1 MRIFQVFPIAMRA
14 LRANPLR
21 SVLTMLGVIIGVFIV
36 ITTVSMGEGAKNF
49 VYDQMSSMGAG
60 ANTIGIYGAP
70 ETEQEEL
77 GMFTV
82 AFMKSS
88 ITRRD
93 IDAIKERVPAVEAVT
108 PVIMGTG
115 EFKYGKKTY
124 ETPFIYGTTED
135 YAKMVPDLVYQ
146 GRFFTPTDIAYRK
159 RVVFL
164 GQKVA
169 KNIFGD
175 FPAIGETVRLNGV
188 PFKVI
193 GIMKDM
199 GSMFGMDMNEQAA
212 IPITTAEYLF
222 DKTEIME
229 SWASVRQGYSVPKA
243 EEGIRAVL
251 LDRHGEEDFQLRM
264 ATEILDQLDMIMD
277 VLTAVVA
284 AIAAI
289 SLLVGSVGIMNIMLV
304 SVSERII
311 EIGIRKSVGARKSDI
326 FLQFLSEA
334 VTISFMG
341 GATGIMFSALV
352 LFLMGNYAGLRLV
365 PSLNAVI
372 MSVTAAVAVG
382 IISGVYPAMR
392 AAQLDPVEALRG
404 EV

>member
-21 SVLTMLGVIIGVFIV
+21 STLTMLGVIIGVFIV
-36 ITTVSMGEGAKNF
+36 ITTVSMGQGAKNYI
-49 VYDQMSSMGAG
+49 YDQMSSYGVG
-60 ANTIGIYGAP
+60 ANSIGIYGAP
-70 ETEQEEL
+70 ETESGGL
-77 GMFTV
+77 GMMTA

-93 IDAIKERVPAVEAVT
+93 IDAIKERVSGIKAVV
-108 PVIMGTG
+108 PVIMGSG

-124 ETPFIYGTTED
+124 ETPFVYGTTED
-135 YAKMVPDLVYQ
+135 YAVMVDGIVKE
-146 GRFFTPTDIAYRK
+146 GRFFTPLDIAYRK

-164 GQKVA
+164 GQQVA
-169 KNIFGD
+169 KGLFGD
-175 FPAIGETVRLNGV
+175 FPALGETVRLNGV

-193 GIMKDM
+193 GIMKTM
-199 GSMFGMDMNEQAA
+199 GSSFGVNMDDQAA
-212 IPITTAEYLF
+212 IPITTAENLF

-229 SWASVRQGYSVPKA
+229 TWATVRKDASIPKA
-243 EEGIRAVL
+243 REAIYNL
-251 LDRHGEEDFQLRM
+251 LLSRHGEEDFQLRM
-264 ATEILDQLDMIMD
+264 ATDMLNQLDMIMS

-289 SLLVGSVGIMNIMLV
+289 SLLVGSIGIMNIMLV
-304 SVSERII
+304 SVSERIT
-311 EIGIRKSVGARKSDI
+311 EIGIRKSVGARKNDI
-326 FLQFLSEA
+326 FLQFLIEA
-334 VTISFMG
+334 VTISFFG
-341 GATGIMFSALV
+341 GVIGILFSALV

-372 MSVTAAVAVG
+372 MAVTVAITVG

-392 AAQLDPVEALRG
+392 AARLDPVEALRG
-404 EV
+404 

>member
-1 MRIFQVFPIAMRA
+1 MRILLIFSMAIRA
-14 LRANPLR
+14 LKANPLR
-21 SVLTMLGVIIGVFIV
+21 STLTMLGVIIGVFIV

-49 VYDQMSSMGAG
+49 VYDQMSSFGVG
-60 ANTIGIYGAP
+60 ANSIGIYGAP
-70 ETEQEEL
+70 ETESGGA
-77 GMFTV
+77 GMMTV

-93 IDAIKERVPAVEAVT
+93 IQAIKERVPQLKAVV

-115 EFKYGKKTY
+115 EFRYGKKKY

-135 YAKMVPDLVYQ
+135 YAKMVDDLVHE
-146 GRFFTPTDIAYRK
+146 GRFFTPLDIAYRK

-169 KNIFGD
+169 KGLFGD
-175 FPAIGETVRLNGV
+175 FPALGETVRLNGV

-193 GIMKDM
+193 GIMKGM
-199 GSMFGMDMNEQAA
+199 GSMFGMDMNDQAA
-212 IPITTAEYLF
+212 IPMTTAENLF

-229 SWASVRQGYSVPKA
+229 TWTSVRDDASVAKA
-243 EEGIRAVL
+243 KEAIHAVL

-264 ATEILDQLDMIMD
+264 ATDMLNQLDMIMS

-304 SVSERII
+304 SVSERIQ

-326 FLQFLSEA
+326 FLQFLIEA
-334 VTISFMG
+334 VAISFMG
-341 GATGIMFSALV
+341 GVIGILFSALV
-352 LFLMGNYAGLRLV
+352 LFVLGNFAGLRLV
-365 PSLNAVI
+365 PSLYAVI
-372 MSVTAAVAVG
+372 MATLVAVIVG

-392 AAQLDPVEALRG
+392 AARLDPVEALRG
-404 EV
+404 

>member
-1 MRIFQVFPIAMRA
+1 MRIFQVFPIALRA
-14 LRANPLR
+14 LRANPMR
-21 SVLTMLGVIIGVFIV
+21 STLTMLGVIIGVFIV

-49 VYDQMSSMGAG
+49 VYDQMSSFGVG
-60 ANTIGIYGAP
+60 ANSIGIYGAP
-70 ETEQEEL
+70 ETESE
-77 GMFTV
+77 GMGMMTV

-93 IDAIKERVPAVEAVT
+93 IEAIKERVSGIKAVV
-108 PVIMGTG
+108 PVIVGSG
-115 EFKYGKKTY
+115 EFKYGKKIY
-124 ETPFIYGTTED
+124 ETPLVYGTTED
-135 YAKMVPDLVYQ
+135 YALMVDGLVKE
-146 GRFFTPTDIAYRK
+146 GRFFTPLDIAYRK

-169 KNIFGD
+169 QGLFGD
-175 FPAIGETVRLNGV
+175 FPALGETVRINGV

-193 GIMKDM
+193 GIMKAM
-199 GSMFGMDMNEQAA
+199 GSMFGMSMDDQAA
-212 IPITTAEYLF
+212 IPITTAETLF

-229 SWASVRQGYSVPKA
+229 TWASVRENVSVPKVEQA
-243 EEGIRAVL
+243 IRAVL
-251 LDRHGEEDFQLRM
+251 LERHGEEDFQLRM
-264 ATEILDQLDMIMD
+264 ATEMLNQLDMILS
-277 VLTAVVA
+277 VLTAVVS

-304 SVSERII
+304 SVSERVQ

-326 FLQFLSEA
+326 FLQFLIES

-341 GATGIMFSALV
+341 GVIGILFSALV
-352 LFLMGNYAGLRLV
+352 LFLMGQYAGLRLV

-372 MSVTAAVAVG
+372 MAVTVAIVVG

-392 AAQLDPVEALRG
+392 AARLDPVEALRG
-404 EV
+404 

>member
-1 MRIFQVFPIAMRA
+1 MALRA
-14 LRANPLR
+14 LRSNPLR
-21 SVLTMLGVIIGVFIV
+21 STLTMLGVIIGVFIV
-36 ITTVSMGEGAKNF
+36 ITTVSMGQGAKNF
-49 VYDQMSSMGAG
+49 VYDQMSAMGAG
-60 ANTIGIYGAP
+60 VNTIGIYGAP
-70 ETEQEEL
+70 ETEEESI
-77 GMFTV
+77 GMFTLT
-82 AFMKSS
+82 FMKSS

-108 PVIMGTG
+108 PVIMGAG

-124 ETPFIYGTTED
+124 ETPFVYGTTED
-135 YAKMVPDLVYQ
+135 YAKMVPDLVHQ
-146 GRFFTPTDIAYRK
+146 GRFFTPLDVAYRK

-164 GQKVA
+164 GQNVA
-169 KNIFGD
+169 KGVFGD

-199 GSMFGMDMNEQAA
+199 GSMFGMDMNDQAA
-212 IPITTAEYLF
+212 IPITTAENLF

-229 SWASVRQGYSVPKA
+229 SWASVRPGYSVPEA
-243 EEGIRAVL
+243 REAIRVVL

-264 ATEILDQLDMIMD
+264 ATEMLNQLDTILG

-304 SVSERII
+304 SVSERVT
-311 EIGIRKSVGARKSDI
+311 EIGIRKSVGARRSDI
-326 FLQFLSEA
+326 FLQFLIEA

-341 GATGIMFSALV
+341 GVLGILFSALV
-352 LFLMGNYAGLRLV
+352 LFFMGNYAGLRLI

-372 MSVTAAVAVG
+372 MAVTVAIAVG
-382 IISGVYPAMR
+382 IVSGVYPAMR
-392 AAQLDPVEALRG
+392 AARLDPVEALRG
-404 EV
+404 

>member
-1 MRIFQVFPIAMRA
+1 MRIFQVFPIAIRA
-14 LRANPLR
+14 LKANPLR
-21 SVLTMLGVIIGVFIV
+21 SFLTMLGVIIGVFIV

-70 ETEQEEL
+70 ETEQESM
-77 GMFTV
+77 GMFTL

-108 PVIMGTG
+108 PVITGVG
-115 EFKYGKKTY
+115 EFKYGNKTY
-124 ETPFIYGTTED
+124 ETPFVFGTNED
-135 YAKMVPDLVYQ
+135 YDKMVPDLVKE
-146 GRFFTPTDIAYRK
+146 GRFFTPVDVAYRK

-164 GQKVA
+164 GQNVA
-169 KNIFGD
+169 RNLFGD
-175 FPAIGETVRLNGV
+175 FPALGETVRLNGV

-199 GSMFGMDMNEQAA
+199 GSMFGMDMNDETA
-212 IPITTAEYLF
+212 IPITTAENLF
-222 DKTEIME
+222 EKTEIME
-229 SWASVRQGYSVPKA
+229 SWAAVRKGFSVPEAKDQ
-243 EEGIRAVL
+243 IHAVL

-264 ATEILDQLDMIMD
+264 ATEILDQLDMILG

-304 SVSERII
+304 SVSERIA
-311 EIGIRKSVGARKSDI
+311 EIGIRKSVGARRSDI
-326 FLQFLSEA
+326 FLQFLIES
-334 VTISFMG
+334 VTIGFIG
-341 GATGIMFSALV
+341 GVLGVTFSALV
-352 LFLMGNYAGLRLV
+352 LFLMGAYAGLRLV

-372 MSVTAAVAVG
+372 MAVTVAIAVG
-382 IISGVYPAMR
+382 VVSGVYPAIR
-392 AAQLDPVEALRG
+392 AAKLDPVEALRG
-404 EV
+404 

>member
-1 MRIFQVFPIAMRA
+1 MRIFQVFPIAIQA

-36 ITTVSMGEGAKNF
+36 ITTVSMGQGAKNF
-49 VYDQMSSMGAG
+49 VYDQMSAMGAG
-60 ANTIGIYGAP
+60 VNTIGIYGAP
-70 ETEQEEL
+70 ETEQEEI
-77 GMFTV
+77 GMFTLT
-82 AFMKSS
+82 FMKSS

-124 ETPFIYGTTED
+124 ETPFVYGTTED
-135 YAKMVPDLVYQ
+135 YAKMVHDLVHE
-146 GRFFTPTDIAYRK
+146 GRFFTPLDIAYRK

-164 GQKVA
+164 GQNVA
-169 KNIFGD
+169 KGIFGD

-199 GSMFGMDMNEQAA
+199 GSMFGMDMNDQAA
-212 IPITTAEYLF
+212 IPITTAETLF

-229 SWASVRQGYSVPKA
+229 SWASVRPGYSVPEA
-243 EEGIRAVL
+243 REAIRAVL

-264 ATEILDQLDMIMD
+264 ATEMLDQLDMILG

-304 SVSERII
+304 SVSERIA
-311 EIGIRKSVGARKSDI
+311 EIGIRKSVGARRSDI
-326 FLQFLSEA
+326 FLQFLIEA
-334 VTISFMG
+334 VAISFMG
-341 GATGIMFSALV
+341 GVTGILFSALV
-352 LFLMGNYAGLRLV
+352 LFLMGHYAGLRLV

-372 MSVTAAVAVG
+372 MAVSAAIAVG
-382 IISGVYPAMR
+382 IVSGVYPAMR
-392 AAQLDPVEALRG
+392 AARLDPVEALRG
-404 EV
+404 

>member
-1 MRIFQVFPIAMRA
+1 M
-14 LRANPLR
+14 
-21 SVLTMLGVIIGVFIV
+21 IIGVFIV

-70 ETEQEEL
+70 ETEQESM
-77 GMFTV
+77 GMFTL

-108 PVIMGTG
+108 PVITGVG
-115 EFKYGKKTY
+115 EFKYGNKTY
-124 ETPFIYGTTED
+124 ETPFVFGTNED
-135 YAKMVPDLVYQ
+135 YDKMVPDLVKE
-146 GRFFTPTDIAYRK
+146 GRFFTPVDVAYRK

-164 GQKVA
+164 GQNVA
-169 KNIFGD
+169 RNLFGD
-175 FPAIGETVRLNGV
+175 FPALGETVRLNGV

-199 GSMFGMDMNEQAA
+199 GSMFGMDMNDETA
-212 IPITTAEYLF
+212 IPITTAENLF
-222 DKTEIME
+222 EKTEIME
-229 SWASVRQGYSVPKA
+229 SWAAVRKGFSVPEAKDQ
-243 EEGIRAVL
+243 IHAVL

-264 ATEILDQLDMIMD
+264 ATEILDQLDMILG

-304 SVSERII
+304 SVSERIA
-311 EIGIRKSVGARKSDI
+311 EIGIRKSVGARRSDI
-326 FLQFLSEA
+326 FLQFLIES
-334 VTISFMG
+334 VTIGFIG
-341 GATGIMFSALV
+341 GVLGVTFSALV
-352 LFLMGNYAGLRLV
+352 LFLMGAYAGLRLV

-372 MSVTAAVAVG
+372 MAVTVAIAVG
-382 IISGVYPAMR
+382 VVSGVYPAIR
-392 AAQLDPVEALRG
+392 AAKLDPVEALRG
-404 EV
+404 

>member
-1 MRIFQVFPIAMRA
+1 MRILLIFPMALRA

-21 SVLTMLGVIIGVFIV
+21 STLTMLGVIIGVFIV
-36 ITTVSMGEGAKNF
+36 ITTVSMGDGAKNF
-49 VYDQMSSMGAG
+49 IYDQMSSFGVG
-60 ANTIGIYGAP
+60 ANSIGIYGAP
-70 ETEQEEL
+70 ETESE
-77 GMFTV
+77 GMGMMTV

-93 IDAIKERVPAVEAVT
+93 IQAIKERVPNLVAVC
-108 PVIMGTG
+108 PVIMGSG
-115 EFKYGKKTY
+115 EFKYGKRTY
-124 ETPFIYGTTED
+124 ETPFVYGTTED
-135 YAKMVPDLVYQ
+135 YAKMVDDLVHE
-146 GRFFTPTDIAYRK
+146 GRFFTSLDIAYRK

-164 GQKVA
+164 GQNVA
-169 KNIFGD
+169 TGVFGN

-193 GIMKDM
+193 GIMKKM
-199 GSMFGMDMNEQAA
+199 GSMFGMDMNDQAA

-229 SWASVRQGYSVPKA
+229 SWATVRKGASVPKA
-243 EEGIRAVL
+243 KEAIYNL
-251 LDRHGEEDFQLRM
+251 LLERHGEEDFQLRM
-264 ATEILDQLDMIMD
+264 ATDMLNQLDMILG

-304 SVSERII
+304 SVSERIT

-326 FLQFLSEA
+326 FLQFLIEA

-341 GATGIMFSALV
+341 GVIGILFSALV

-372 MSVTAAVAVG
+372 MAVTVAIAVG

-392 AAQLDPVEALRG
+392 AARLDPVEALRG
-404 EV
+404 

>member
-1 MRIFQVFPIAMRA
+1 LRVLLIFSMALRA

-21 SVLTMLGVIIGVFIV
+21 SILTMLGVIIGVFIV
-36 ITTVSMGEGAKNF
+36 ITTVSMGDGAKNF

-60 ANTIGIYGAP
+60 VNTIGIYGAP
-70 ETEQEEL
+70 ETEEEEM
-77 GMFTV
+77 GMFTLT
-82 AFMKSS
+82 FMKSS

-124 ETPFIYGTTED
+124 ETPFVYGTTED
-135 YAKMVPDLVYQ
+135 YAKMVPDLVHA
-146 GRFFTPTDIAYRK
+146 GRFFSPLDIAYRK

-164 GQKVA
+164 GQNVVKGV
-169 KNIFGD
+169 FGD

-193 GIMKDM
+193 GIMKNM
-199 GSMFGMDMNEQAA
+199 GSMFGMDMNDQAA
-212 IPITTAEYLF
+212 IPITVAENLF

-229 SWASVRQGYSVPKA
+229 SWASVRPGASVPKA
-243 EEGIRAVL
+243 KEAIHAVL

-264 ATEILDQLDMIMD
+264 ATEMLDQLDMILG
-277 VLTAVVA
+277 VLTAVIA

-304 SVSERII
+304 SVSERIQ
-311 EIGIRKSVGARKSDI
+311 EIGIRKSVGARKRDV
-326 FLQFLSEA
+326 FLQFLIES
-334 VTISFMG
+334 VFISFMG
-341 GATGIMFSALV
+341 GMIGIAFSALV
-352 LFLMGNYAGLRLV
+352 LLIMGNYAGLRLA
-365 PSLNAVI
+365 PSLGAVI
-372 MSVTAAVAVG
+372 MAFTVSIMVG
-382 IISGVYPAMR
+382 VISGVYPAMR
-392 AAQLDPVEALRG
+392 AANLDPVEALRG
-404 EV
+404 